1 VITGKSVVPP
11 ILRLFSGW
19 LRCDFRVRG
28 NARAYRGGMAPRATW
43 KGTLKFSL
51 VTLPIKVFPAT
62 EASDTISFHQL
73 HEPCQ
78 SRMQQ
83 KRWCPTCQR
92 EVPSAEIV
100 KGHEFEKGKYVVL
113 LEDEL
118 DAIAPEST
126 RVIDLVQFAP
136 AFALPFM
143 AIDRAYYLAPDGP
156 EDGPAWQAYAIL
168 VEALAGSVG
177 IGKLAIYGRE
187 YLVAVSPTRGSLLL
201 YTLHHAAELREAPH
215 SVPAFEAAAGPQV
228 TLARKVIAALVRPL
242 DLADF
247 TDAYQTDLQR
257 LIAAKI
263 AGQEIVQPVPV
274 ATAPVLNL
282 REALTASLAAV
293 LGKPVKVSESRRKTS
308 EAGPVATAA
317 SKRQAS

>member
-1 VITGKSVVPP
+1 
-11 ILRLFSGW
+11 
-19 LRCDFRVRG
+19 
-28 NARAYRGGMAPRATW
+28 MAPRATW

-62 EASDTISFHQL
+62 EASATLSCNQL
-73 HEPCQ
+73 HDFCR
-78 SRMQQ
+78 SRIQQ
-83 KRWCPTCQR
+83 RRWCPACER
-92 EVPSAEIV
+92 EITSKEIV
-100 KGHEFEKGKYVVL
+100 KGFEFEAGKYVL
-113 LEDEL
+113 LIEDEL

-126 RVIDLVQFAP
+126 RVIDLTQFAP
-136 AFALPFM
+136 AFALPWM

-168 VEALAGSVG
+168 VEALVGSVG

-187 YLVAVSPTRGSLLL
+187 YLVAVSPTRGALLL

-215 SVPAFEAAAGPQV
+215 TVPAFEAAAGSQV

-263 AGQEIVQPVPV
+263 AGEEIVQPVPV
-274 ATAPVLNL
+274 ATAPGLPL
-282 REALTASLAAV
+282 REALQQSLAAV
-293 LGKPVKVSESRRKTS
+293 QAKPVKVSESRRKTS
-308 EAGPVATAA
+308 EPVPTAMA
-317 SKRQAS
+317 AAKRQKAS